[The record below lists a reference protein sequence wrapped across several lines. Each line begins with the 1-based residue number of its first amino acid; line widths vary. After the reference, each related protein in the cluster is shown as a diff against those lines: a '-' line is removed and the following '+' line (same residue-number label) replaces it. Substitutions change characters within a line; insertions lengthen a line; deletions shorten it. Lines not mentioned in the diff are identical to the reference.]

1 MRVLVMGG
9 TQFNGLA
16 LVRELAR
23 TGHDVTVLNR
33 GQTAADLHRS
43 VRRLQ
48 GDRTDVARMRELFAH
63 EEFDCVQD
71 MSAYHPEDVELM
83 VELFHGKTGHYV
95 FASSTVIYAAS
106 DVLPISED
114 HPVDRS
120 DAQVEYGLHKL
131 LCEDILV
138 RAHRERGFPATI
150 VPFSMVFGPHNTL
163 LDREQR
169 MFARLRSGRPILIP
183 GDGTALSQVGH
194 VDDQARALRLLMGQ
208 PVTFGK
214 RYNLTGAQ
222 AYSDEGY
229 VDTFAAV
236 VGVEA
241 NKVFIPAPVMDAAWD
256 GELELG
262 LPAPQVRMDIRT
274 SDIARRASAAG
285 RARWQ
290 LASLVQKLAPN
301 LHRWNRS
308 VVFDISR
315 LRRDIGWGPSTRS
328 RRWSAHL
335 RVVVPDGP
343 RCHQTFDFGFED
355 ELLARSGVE
364 SIAHAHRHDVARRG
378 HRLAQ
383 LAPQRADVLGDGGVV
398 DGPAGHTAS
407 SSCPRGSAPR
417 CTRGTRAVRSRAG
430 QRHGDAVGA
439 SS

>member
-33 GQTAADLHRS
+33 GQTQADLPRS
-43 VRRLQ
+43 VRRLR
-48 GDRTDVARMRELFAH
+48 GDRTDAAQMRQVFAR

-83 VELFHGKTGHYV
+83 IELFHGRTGHYV
-95 FASSTVIYAAS
+95 FAGSTVIYATS
-106 DVLPISED
+106 DVLPIGED

-120 DAQVEYGLHKL
+120 PAQTEYGLHKL

-150 VPFSMVFGPHNTL
+150 VPFSMVFGPHNSL

-169 MFARLRSGRPILIP
+169 MFTRLRDGRPILIP

-194 VDDQARALRLLMGQ
+194 VDDQARALRMMMGL

-222 AYSDEGY
+222 AFTDEGY

-236 VGVEA
+236 MGVEPD
-241 NKVFIPAPVMDAAWD
+241 KVFVPAPLMDAAWD
-256 GELELG
+256 GELDLG
-262 LPAPQVRMDIRT
+262 IPEPRVQMDVRT
-274 SDIARRASAAG
+274 SDTARRSNAAG
-285 RARWQ
+285 LARWQ
-290 LASLVQKLAPN
+290 LATLVQKLAPN

-308 VVFDISR
+308 VVFDINR
-315 LRRDIGWGPSTRS
+315 LRRDVGWEPEFTFETMVEDTYDWW
-328 RRWSAHL
+328 RRTGL
-335 RVVVPDGP
+335 DGT
-343 RCHQTFDFGFED
+343 QQFDFSVED
-355 ELLARSGVE
+355 QLLGLV
-364 SIAHAHRHDVARRG
+364 
-378 HRLAQ
+378 Q
-383 LAPQRADVLGDGGVV
+383 
-398 DGPAGHTAS
+398 
-407 SSCPRGSAPR
+407 GSKR
-417 CTRGTRAVRSRAG
+417 
-430 QRHGDAVGA
+430 
-439 SS
+439 